1 MKMRKTKMTNVVN
14 KIIQCESGEMELE
27 DQIEFFSELIR
38 SEIINELQ
46 GRYQRVA
53 QAFIDGGM
61 ISPTGEIL

>member
-1 MKMRKTKMTNVVN
+1 MIN
-14 KIIQCESGEMELE
+14 KIIQYESGEMELE
-27 DQIEFFSELIR
+27 DQIEFFAELIK
-38 SEIINELQ
+38 SGIINELQ